1 MGYNKKILSK
11 AVSELGK
18 AKAAAKPKD
27 IKVDPNGYW
36 NPDNHGEPVRIP
48 GNNITMQG
56 VQQPLYGVDNTGFAQ
71 MMYPGQ
77 DYQFQGDYVDEY
89 PITQAKKGGEKK
101 YSRNLS
107 ATNKLFKKNPLVKA
121 KKKKNKKTFDP
132 NAKYYQTGGITTQ
145 EEIDAAND
153 AMMKARFA
161 YASTHGNPAAQR
173 MVTAPDQPYMF
184 DENTPGTHYMASMDN
199 YAVPQIQN
207 VNGQLMLDDFGPDS
221 NEAIRFDSPEDAQF
235 FSENYKK
242 IAPDSSYRE
251 MDLTPQEIE
260 EYRKGGYIVE
270 YLDDPSIPKL
280 TKAQKG
286 GQRPILYVDPNDPAG
301 RAKYQASADS
311 AFLYNKGLEAKNY
324 YEKLKPIFDKM
335 NLSGNYSTKDFSELA
350 KKYELKQN
358 HHKVVERQLR
368 RTKEEYMPDDGSRTL
383 YKTKDGVYGHGYND
397 WSMFKPKQLVE
408 YKMDPEIVAKQ
419 QQLIDAGYNI
429 GKADGIWGNKS
440 KAAWEEFQQK
450 QRPESIPVTETV
462 IENAQPQ
469 VVNNSVEV
477 SNTPKEPTGTRS
489 QTIMEPDPR
498 NPGKF
503 RVKEVRTVK
512 YSKSLDPPRVVYYNP
527 ETNQEGVERFQNGG
541 QKDSWGR
548 SLNDKWYGFDPETK
562 KYTIAPYKID
572 ELRKQ
577 TAGVS
582 KYDALE
588 RVQPQVA
595 ESTKPDIAPVQKLN
609 MQDAVNQK
617 AAERDIITDKIKQL
631 SLLTDEDKASILMDP
646 RKVDEYNYL
655 LQDYDPGTIK
665 QSTPQSTAGR
675 AWDIITNPFDAFE
688 YAVRTGDVS
697 NMPYN
702 YNEMRMAG
710 IDPSAGQGANAV
722 GNTLNTFTNLFDAGD
737 KVVRNVGEG
746 NYGTAALEALRF
758 LPGARVN
765 TGAGKYLTTQT
776 PLKNAYKINPWAFK
790 PNPNNYYRM
799 GEGKSFIDDVLE
811 TNKIRVYN
819 ENSYANLRADGKISG
834 LREDGKIVLKAKTFP
849 EVDTY
854 WAKGVPL
861 DGRYASQ
868 NYGDYMIEASNEI
881 PFIHA
886 VNQRTK
892 QKGFWDAPD
901 VNYNNTHTIGN
912 YVKPRQ
918 SYGYDIEGKIK
929 SSIGTPLEYNPNLIK
944 FYKQDWLKGYKPVD
958 VPGQLPGSPN
968 ALSSA
973 DDVVRSGFRG
983 MDASRYE
990 IKNPDYYTQLLN
1002 TYDSRALS
1010 SASKKFYKGL
1020 IETVK
1025 KQNGVVTERQLNELE
1040 RLKTGN
1046 FNFGKKAYEDGG
1058 IVMDI
1063 DESGIQ
1069 NYIDQGYIVEFDEGG
1084 FVPNREVKLISNT
1097 PKQLPVAKKEAIPVQ
1112 TAPTRSF
1119 TERPVN
1125 LISSPGMTE
1134 YAKNILTK
1142 REQVPIEEL
1151 QKRYS
1156 TQPEPVAQE
1165 PLSFPGIKNLRN
1177 ANLSTPVISAA
1188 TQPIAGGMGSQISN
1202 VGKAGVVDQS
1212 KLSKT
1217 EKELAKLD
1225 KQNEKLKEVVTPSFI
1240 DRLIKSQAQAFST
1253 GPDINKVSDDVNN
1266 LVQMGQNYLNRQNLK
1281 TSDTPEVSVKPIVNK
1296 EPEIKN
1302 PIITGDPIYL
1312 NDRRYY
1318 TQEVVDLNNVKFGYR
1333 NRGEYKDINTEAGN
1347 VTAFNPFQPK
1357 ASFNISKIKPSETF
1371 IGIDKNGKFKTG
1383 TIDSFTSDDLIS
1395 KTFKNQVID
1404 FVYNSDGTVKLE
1416 KRNKDNPNS
1425 PVPVVKVMEN
1435 GKEKI
1440 GSLNFLTKSNVKDPH
1455 NQFGEI
1461 QGGRVILK
1469 AGNETILVSG
1479 SINDV
1484 VTQFKKLKEKT
1495 KTPVEIFTLDNG
1507 SYNLGIRTKD
1517 KKITSTDL
1525 KEYDNLNSSG
1535 GNFLYLLNTDDSK
1548 KITPDT
1554 SFKPKSIS
1562 DVTKV
1567 KPVKDIPDFSNLID
1581 SPTARYF
1588 KKEIIDKNYSY
1599 GMSTDPLLKAKG
1611 ATGKG
1616 LPGEK
1621 EIDCS
1626 GAICKVLSQ
1635 KGIKIE
1641 NPTIDNSAQH
1651 FYDKSKPV
1659 KWANIKDGDLIT
1671 MRTSKG
1677 KVDHIGFLVIDKKT
1691 GKKFIAES
1699 SRSFNEGRIVPFKQR
1714 IEFLKSKYPDFT
1726 YSVRRL

>member
-1 MGYNKKILSK
+1 MDKSK
-11 AVSELGK
+11 ALMNTAQGRK
-18 AKAAAKPKD
+18 LWYQDLKPKNFS
-27 IKVDPNGYW
+27 IK
-36 NPDNHGEPVRIP
+36 ELQKF
-48 GNNITMQG
+48 TQG
-56 VQQPLYGVDNTGFAQ
+56 VKEYNEGA
-71 MMYPGQ
+71 Q
-77 DYQFQGDYVDEY
+77 DYERARRKVQEGKIPTSDFARMYDEKGWGKYDQATMKEGYKGQYQDAVDQANTRKEANMGVTDAVLEFTGAPALFRIAKDPMGTLEGVGDTAADIAMSANPGIGSVFGAGNSNINPLTGNQYWSGLDKTLDVAGVLPGIGSLGNLAKVSKLAKN
-89 PITQAKKGGEKK
+89 PITTGVLNYGTDVIQTSKQAGKLALPKYKNVYRVEPTSFTKDLTDELSGRWIGELEEMPF
-101 YSRNLS
+101 YVRNL
-107 ATNKLFKKNPLVKA
+107 K
-121 KKKKNKKTFDP
+121 DP
-132 NAKYYQTGGITTQ
+132 NAGVRIMRQKMPVTKWENISGHNMPQQAKMFSAGTG
-145 EEIDAAND
+145 D
-153 AMMKARFA
+153 
-161 YASTHGNPAAQR
+161 
-173 MVTAPDQPYMF
+173 
-184 DENTPGTHYMASMDN
+184 
-199 YAVPQIQN
+199 
-207 VNGQLMLDDFGPDS
+207 
-221 NEAIRFDSPEDAQF
+221 
-235 FSENYKK
+235 
-242 IAPDSSYRE
+242 
-251 MDLTPQEIE
+251 
-260 EYRKGGYIVE
+260 
-270 YLDDPSIPKL
+270 
-280 TKAQKG
+280 
-286 GQRPILYVDPNDPAG
+286 
-301 RAKYQASADS
+301 
-311 AFLYNKGLEAKNY
+311 
-324 YEKLKPIFDKM
+324 
-335 NLSGNYSTKDFSELA
+335 
-350 KKYELKQN
+350 
-358 HHKVVERQLR
+358 
-368 RTKEEYMPDDGSRTL
+368 
-383 YKTKDGVYGHGYND
+383 YKTV
-397 WSMFKPKQLVE
+397 
-408 YKMDPEIVAKQ
+408 MDAVKAGELSPGAAKRLQ
-419 QQLIDAGYNI
+419 AG
-429 GKADGIWGNKS
+429 
-440 KAAWEEFQQK
+440 
-450 QRPESIPVTETV
+450 T
-462 IENAQPQ
+462 
-469 VVNNSVEV
+469 
-477 SNTPKEPTGTRS
+477 
-489 QTIMEPDPR
+489 
-498 NPGKF
+498 
-503 RVKEVRTVK
+503 
-512 YSKSLDPPRVVYYNP
+512 
-527 ETNQEGVERFQNGG
+527 
-541 QKDSWGR
+541 
-548 SLNDKWYGFDPETK
+548 
-562 KYTIAPYKID
+562 
-572 ELRKQ
+572 
-577 TAGVS
+577 
-582 KYDALE
+582 
-588 RVQPQVA
+588 
-595 ESTKPDIAPVQKLN
+595 PVQSDLI
-609 MQDAVNQK
+609 
-617 AAERDIITDKIKQL
+617 E
-631 SLLTDEDKASILMDP
+631 
-646 RKVDEYNYL
+646 
-655 LQDYDPGTIK
+655 
-665 QSTPQSTAGR
+665 
-675 AWDIITNPFDAFE
+675 
-688 YAVRTGDVS
+688 
-697 NMPYN
+697 
-702 YNEMRMAG
+702 
-710 IDPSAGQGANAV
+710 
-722 GNTLNTFTNLFDAGD
+722 
-737 KVVRNVGEG
+737 
-746 NYGTAALEALRF
+746 
-758 LPGARVN
+758 
-765 TGAGKYLTTQT
+765 
-776 PLKNAYKINPWAFK
+776 
-790 PNPNNYYRM
+790 
-799 GEGKSFIDDVLE
+799 
-811 TNKIRVYN
+811 
-819 ENSYANLRADGKISG
+819 IS
-834 LREDGKIVLKAKTFP
+834 
-849 EVDTY
+849 
-854 WAKGVPL
+854 
-861 DGRYASQ
+861 S
-868 NYGDYMIEASNEI
+868 
-881 PFIHA
+881 
-886 VNQRTK
+886 
-892 QKGFWDAPD
+892 
-901 VNYNNTHTIGN
+901 
-912 YVKPRQ
+912 
-918 SYGYDIEGKIK
+918 
-929 SSIGTPLEYNPNLIK
+929 NPNLI
-944 FYKQDWLKGYKPVD
+944 
-958 VPGQLPGSPN
+958 N
-968 ALSSA
+968 
-973 DDVVRSGFRG
+973 
-983 MDASRYE
+983 
-990 IKNPDYYTQLLN
+990 
-1002 TYDSRALS
+1002 
-1010 SASKKFYKGL
+1010 
-1020 IETVK
+1020 
-1025 KQNGVVTERQLNELE
+1025 LNEGIISEKLANNLRTLNKN
-1040 RLKTGN
+1040 RLFSTREKVEFPVGDLGKEGAFAYL
-1046 FNFGKKAYEDGG
+1046 FNIKDYIEKPILNIPRSYFPFNDGG
-1058 IVMDI
+1058 ITNNQTDI
-1063 DESGIQ
+1063 FIDVDNEDDIQ
-1069 NYIDQGYIVEFDEGG
+1069 RYIDQGYIVEFDEGG
-1084 FVPNREVKLISNT
+1084 FVPNREIKLISNT

-1112 TAPTRSF
+1112 AAPTRSF

-1225 KQNEKLKEVVTPSFI
+1225 KQNEKLKEVVTPGFI

-1281 TSDTPEVSVKPIVNK
+1281 TSDAPEVSVKPIVNK

-1357 ASFNISKIKPSETF
+1357 ASFNISKIKPNETF

-1517 KKITSTDL
+1517 KKITSSDL

-1535 GNFLYLLNTDDSK
+1535 GNFLYLLNTDESK
-1548 KITPDT
+1548 KTAPNI